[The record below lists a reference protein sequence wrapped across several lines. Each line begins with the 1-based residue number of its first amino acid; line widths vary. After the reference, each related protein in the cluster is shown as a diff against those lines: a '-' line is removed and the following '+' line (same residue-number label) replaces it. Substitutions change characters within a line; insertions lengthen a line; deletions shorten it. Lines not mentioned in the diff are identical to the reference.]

1 MNMKTKICSV
11 ILNYN
16 DAETT
21 EQLVRLIHEYDV
33 PEEIVVVDNASTDDS
48 WDQLKGLEDQKV
60 HVIRAE
66 KNGGYGAGNNFGVR
80 YAVEHCHA
88 THVLIMNP
96 DVTIA
101 EETIIRML
109 KLFEKHPD
117 IGVMSARMHDVTYG
131 EMTGGWPLRGY
142 TRQLLAMGPV
152 SRRLFAPFLEYSK
165 PYFEGKK
172 AVSVDV
178 VHGSLLMID
187 AGRFLEAGGYDEG
200 IFLYQEEDVLGW
212 KMRTMGLR
220 TVLLLDRSYDHA
232 HSVSISKSFSGQ
244 MERQRLR
251 EQSVFYYMKNYLHI
265 SRIQEWFAKVWFW
278 GIRMEIRTAQIFS
291 QKEKQ

>member
-1 MNMKTKICSV
+1 MNVKTKICSV

-80 YAVEHCHA
+80 YAVEHCQA

-152 SRRLFAPFLEYSK
+152 SRRLLAPLLEYPK
-165 PYFEGKK
+165 PYF
-172 AVSVDV
+172 A
-178 VHGSLLMID
+178 
-187 AGRFLEAGGYDEG
+187 
-200 IFLYQEEDVLGW
+200 
-212 KMRTMGLR
+212 
-220 TVLLLDRSYDHA
+220 
-232 HSVSISKSFSGQ
+232 
-244 MERQRLR
+244 
-251 EQSVFYYMKNYLHI
+251 
-265 SRIQEWFAKVWFW
+265 
-278 GIRMEIRTAQIFS
+278 
-291 QKEKQ
+291 

>member
-1 MNMKTKICSV
+1 MNGKMKICSV

-48 WDQLKGLEDQKV
+48 WDQLKGLEDEKV
-60 HVIRAE
+60 HVIRSE
-66 KNGGYGAGNNFGVR
+66 KNGGYGAGNNLGVR
-80 YAVEHCHA
+80 YAVEHCQA

-117 IGVMSARMHDVTYG
+117 IGVMSARMYDVTYG

-142 TRQLLAMGPV
+142 LRQLLAMGPV

-165 PYFEGKK
+165 SYFEEKK
-172 AVSVDV
+172 AVAVDV

-187 AGRFLEAGGYDEG
+187 AERFLEAGGYDEG

-244 MERQRLR
+244 IERQRLR
-251 EQSVFYYMKNYLHI
+251 EQSVLYYMKNYLHI
-265 SRIQEWFAKVWFW
+265 GRVQEWFAKVWFW

-291 QKEKQ
+291 QKEK